1 MIFQLTTSQGGR
13 RGWSLELLM
22 VLYFNSRPHKEVD
35 IDLTTTYNFLDISTH
50 DLTRRSTSYHALFL
64 FRCSIFQLTTSQG
77 GRPTVAKQKAYNE
90 IISTHDLTR
99 RSTGVA
105 LPASARIIA
114 FQLTTSQGGRPR
126 VYHHHEKPLLFQLT
140 TSQGGRLWQRGIVY
154 LANYFNS
161 RPHKEVDGESFWWFI
176 ECINISTH
184 DLTRRSTECVWLNF
198 WRRRYFNSRPH
209 KEVDN
214 RPSVPVFTSKIFQLT
229 TSQGGRLLLRQRK
242 QTMHTYFNS
251 RPHKEVDIQAR
262 FLLSIYFISTHDLTR
277 RSTLHMKILAIR
289 FPFQL
294 TTSQGGR
301 PMLSFR
307 YQPPLAF
314 QLTTSQ
320 GGRPVK
326 IIAFFNYRDFNS
338 RPHKEVDP

>member
-1 MIFQLTTSQGGR
+1 
-13 RGWSLELLM
+13 M

-77 GRPTVAKQKAYNE
+77 GR
-90 IISTHDLTR
+90 
-99 RSTGVA
+99 
-105 LPASARIIA
+105 
-114 FQLTTSQGGRPR
+114 
-126 VYHHHEKPLLFQLT
+126 
-140 TSQGGRLWQRGIVY
+140 
-154 LANYFNS
+154 
-161 RPHKEVDGESFWWFI
+161 
-176 ECINISTH
+176 
-184 DLTRRSTECVWLNF
+184 
-198 WRRRYFNSRPH
+198 
-209 KEVDN
+209 
-214 RPSVPVFTSKIFQLT
+214 
-229 TSQGGRLLLRQRK
+229 LLLRQRK

-251 RPHKEVDIQAR
+251 RPHKEVD
-262 FLLSIYFISTHDLTR
+262 FYFCNSITVIV
-277 RSTLHMKILAIR
+277 
-289 FPFQL
+289 PFQL